1 MSASDWG
8 SEYDPASGKYFY
20 FNDATGETAWEP
32 PPGWDSGST
41 TAFAAGAAIQPHS
54 EWITELD
61 PSSGKYFYVNLATQE
76 TTWEMPPDYQ
86 NLDDLRAENPSSE
99 SSTGPRS
106 PLSAKWK
113 KAFTKVRMLVAL
125 NHKFAKPSWEKHFDD
140 ETGEFYYHNTVTGKS
155 TWIEPKSLHFEPRG
169 PVSPSGKKKRPGTW
183 EDDQQEEGGE
193 GGGKVRSRPQSR
205 DKNGSRP
212 KKKKKKKDYDI
223 KPFLQ
228 AAMNGDMDA
237 MMAAMEVGAATSAK
251 HRGRSLFSGHRNSG
265 LDAAEK
271 EKKEGE
277 EGGEGGKGE
286 NGASGGKKGD
296 EGGNEEEEELDGN
309 GEPVGK
315 LVMSQKAKDHYRVQE
330 FRRKRFSTIIN
341 QANDGGTT
349 ALHSAAIRGQENII
363 RKLLELGADLN
374 VRDKALNT
382 PLILA
387 TQKGHLRAVYI
398 LMRAGADPSLRSKYG
413 QTAYDVARYRGYLR
427 IARLFEE
434 GEKEFDIVEMYVDRK
449 WYQVDVHMVRHGK
462 THMVP
467 VEDTTFYIK
476 TKYRTKAMTHHIG
489 LH

>member
-1 MSASDWG
+1 MSANDWG

-20 FNDATGETAWEP
+20 FNDTTGETAWEP
-32 PPGWDSGST
+32 PPGWDGGGNP
-41 TAFAAGAAIQPHS
+41 GAATQPQS

-76 TTWEMPPDYQ
+76 TTWEMPSDYQ
-86 NLDDLRAENPSSE
+86 NLDDLRAENPSAAE

-125 NHKFAKPSWEKHFDD
+125 NQKFSKPSWEKHFDD

-155 TWIEPKSLHFEPRG
+155 TWVEPKSLHFEPRG
-169 PVSPSGKKKRPGTW
+169 PVSPSGKKKRPALW
-183 EDDQQEEGGE
+183 DDEGE
-193 GGGKVRSRPQSR
+193 GGAGKGGDGSKV
-205 DKNGSRP
+205 GSRP
-212 KKKKKKKDYDI
+212 PSRNKDGSRKKREKKNFDI
-223 KPFLQ
+223 KPILQ
-228 AAMNGDMDA
+228 AAMNGDVDA
-237 MMAAMEVGAATSAK
+237 MMSAMEVGAATTAK
-251 HRGRSLFSGHRNSG
+251 HRGRSLFSGHRNSD
-265 LDAAEK
+265 LNDAQRGEK
-271 EKKEGE
+271 ENGE
-277 EGGEGGKGE
+277 EGKEGGVGESGRDETKDESKGSGDGEGKV
-286 NGASGGKKGD
+286 D
-296 EGGNEEEEELDGN
+296 EN

-315 LVMSQKAKDHYRVQE
+315 KVMSQKAKDHYRVLE

-341 QANDGGTT
+341 QANDSGTT
-349 ALHSAAIRGQENII
+349 ALHSAAFRGQENVI
-363 RKLLELGADLN
+363 RKLLELGADIN
-374 VRDKALNT
+374 SRDKSLNT